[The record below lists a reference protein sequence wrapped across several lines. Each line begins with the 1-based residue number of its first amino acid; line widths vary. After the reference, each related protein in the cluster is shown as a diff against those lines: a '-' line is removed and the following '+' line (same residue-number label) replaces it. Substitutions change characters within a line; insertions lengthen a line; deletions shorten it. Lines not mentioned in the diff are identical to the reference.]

1 MERSGNYVSL
11 RQSSPSAIV
20 VNGKTANVNKEF
32 TIKVLTNRADGC
44 IVLNVVSTQGKRVLT
59 VLKAVRLWNSVREK
73 KKYLLLLSNTI

>member
-1 MERSGNYVSL
+1 M
-11 RQSSPSAIV
+11 SAII
-20 VNGKTANVNKEF
+20 VNGKAANVNKEF
-32 TIKVLTNRADGC
+32 TIKVLTNRSDGC

>member
-1 MERSGNYVSL
+1 MFHSVNQVRPQSL
-11 RQSSPSAIV
+11 LKE
-20 VNGKTANVNKEF
+20 NHANVNKEF

-44 IVLNVVSTQGKRVLT
+44 IVLNVVSTQAQRVLT

>member
-1 MERSGNYVSL
+1 MLE
-11 RQSSPSAIV
+11 
-20 VNGKTANVNKEF
+20 GKFANVNKEF

-44 IVLNVVSTQGKRVLT
+44 IVLNVVSTQAQRVLT

>member
-1 MERSGNYVSL
+1 MYH
-11 RQSSPSAIV
+11 P
-20 VNGKTANVNKEF
+20 VNQTRLQPLLKENPANVNKEF

>member
-1 MERSGNYVSL
+1 MFHSVNQARPQSL
-11 RQSSPSAIV
+11 LKENPAIV
-20 VNGKTANVNKEF
+20 YKEF
-32 TIKVLTNRADGC
+32 TIKVLTNRSDGC

>member
-1 MERSGNYVSL
+1 MESGRNYVS
-11 RQSSPSAIV
+11 RRSSSSSAII

-32 TIKVLTNRADGC
+32 TIKVLTNRSDGC

-59 VLKAVRLWNSVREK
+59 VLKAVRLRNSVREK